1 MKMVLYSLKEYN
13 KGMDEDFEM
22 DDTEDRLEYYISIG
36 AVTLEGVDKDGEII
50 YAITED
56 AEFLAPELWES
67 HINHIDKSLIK
78 LYEEGLLS
86 VEYDENLEVKFSLS
100 PEGQDKA
107 KEYGLIEIFDQDVP
121 NN

>member
-1 MKMVLYSLKEYN
+1 MVLYNLKEYN
-13 KGMDEDFEM
+13 KGMDEDFETG
-22 DDTEDRLEYYISIG
+22 DIEDRLEYYISIG

-67 HINHIDKSLIK
+67 HINHIDNSLIK
-78 LYEEGLLS
+78 LYEEGLLA